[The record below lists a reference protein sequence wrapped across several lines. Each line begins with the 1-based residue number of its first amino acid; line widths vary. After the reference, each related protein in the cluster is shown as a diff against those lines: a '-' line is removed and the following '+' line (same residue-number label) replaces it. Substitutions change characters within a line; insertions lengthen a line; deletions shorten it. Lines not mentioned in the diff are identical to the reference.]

1 MKKQRENDMY
11 FLIKGK
17 QGEDNVYTFEYVIKA
32 ENQDEAIGKLEKDEI
47 VLEIREIFVE
57 ERIDRELADFA
68 ESAKWD
74 YIRRKYGNM
83 SIREYSK
90 IQKQVEND
98 PELKYQAIKEF
109 NAKQR
114 LIKRLSRQ
122 ARFGEM
128 TLAEVNEKC
137 NQLIDAINA
146 EDEDA
151 FNKIM
156 WS

>member
-1 MKKQRENDMY
+1 MKKQKENDMY

-17 QGEDNVYTFEYVIKA
+17 QREDNVYTFEYVIKA
-32 ENQDEAIGKLEKDEI
+32 ENQDEAISKLGKDEI

-74 YIRRKYGNM
+74 YIYRKYGNM
-83 SIREYSK
+83 SIKEYSK

-128 TLAEVNEKC
+128 TMAEVNEKC